1 MAAWRRERFKMQR
14 ILELLPFLIPIL
26 LLQLVLIVVALID
39 LARRERTRGPKWL
52 WVLIIVLVNL
62 IGPIIYFVVGREE

>member
-1 MAAWRRERFKMQR
+1 MEKIVQ
-14 ILELLPFLIPIL
+14 LLPFLIPIL

-52 WVLIIVLVNL
+52 WVLIIVFVNL
-62 IGPIIYFVVGREE
+62 IGPILYFVVGREE

>member
-1 MAAWRRERFKMQR
+1 MERIQQF
-14 ILELLPFLIPIL
+14 LPYLIPIL

-52 WVLIIVLVNL
+52 WALIILFVNL

>member
-1 MAAWRRERFKMQR
+1 MAQIR
-14 ILELLPFLIPIL
+14 ELLPFLIPIL
-26 LLQLVLIVVALID
+26 LLQLALIVVALID